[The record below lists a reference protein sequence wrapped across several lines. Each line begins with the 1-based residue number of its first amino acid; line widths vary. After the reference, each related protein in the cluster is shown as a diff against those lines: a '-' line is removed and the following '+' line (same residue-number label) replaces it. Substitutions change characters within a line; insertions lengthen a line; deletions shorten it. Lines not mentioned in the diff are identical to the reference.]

1 MSQASTLEQQMLELI
16 NNERTSQGLEPV
28 QLELRLNDA
37 SEDHSQWMLQQDVFS
52 HTGENG
58 SNPGDR
64 MEQAQFEFSGN
75 ATWAENIAWQSER
88 GALGLQDDV
97 IDLHNSLMDSPGH
110 RANILNPDV
119 TVIGIGIET
128 GDYQG
133 YEAVMV
139 TQNFARTSAPLQ
151 LDQGATPPTTPTE
164 PPETTDNSTPPETPE
179 TTPPETPAVTPVI
192 APQPPEDTTRPEPDP
207 TSEETPTTDPSTGPN
222 IQDLF
227 TCWEDEQFTFDWAST
242 VSTDQN
248 TSPWYSP
255 ADFAVFFQNAR
266 GPQDTAPT
274 TPTEWVDTAAIDNMF
289 ICQPIQDA
297 TFEAFC
303 F

>member
-1 MSQASTLEQQMLELI
+1 MSQASALEQQMLELI
-16 NNERTSQGLEPV
+16 NNERTSRGLEPV

-58 SNPGDR
+58 SNPGER
-64 MEQAQFEFSGN
+64 IEQAQFEFSGN

-88 GALGLQDDV
+88 GAPGLEDDV
-97 IDLHNSLMDSPGH
+97 IDLHNGLMDSPGH

-151 LDQGATPPTTPTE
+151 LDQGATPPTAPTE
-164 PPETTDNSTPPETPE
+164 PPETTDNSTPPETPD
-179 TTPPETPAVTPVI
+179 TTPPETPAVTPVV
-192 APQPPEDTTRPEPDP
+192 APQPADNTATPEPDP
-207 TSEETPTTDPSTGPN
+207 TPEETPTTGPS

-227 TCWEDEQFTFDWAST
+227 TCWEDEQFTFEWTSN

-248 TSPWYSP
+248 TNPWSSPT
-255 ADFAVFFQNAR
+255 DFAVFFQNAR
-266 GPQDTAPT
+266 GPQDTAPA
-274 TPTEWVDTAAIDNMF
+274 TPAEWVDTAALDDMF
-289 ICQPIQDA
+289 ICQPLQDT

>member
-1 MSQASTLEQQMLELI
+1 MSQASALEQQMLELI
-16 NNERTSQGLEPV
+16 NNERTSRGLEPV

-58 SNPGDR
+58 SNPGER
-64 MEQAQFEFSGN
+64 IEQAQFEFSGN

-88 GALGLQDDV
+88 GAPALEDDV
-97 IDLHNSLMDSPGH
+97 IDLHNGLMDSPGH

-151 LDQGATPPTTPTE
+151 LDQGATPPTAPTE
-164 PPETTDNSTPPETPE
+164 PPETTDNSTPPETPD
-179 TTPPETPAVTPVI
+179 TTPPETPAVTPVV
-192 APQPPEDTTRPEPDP
+192 APQPADNTATPEPDP
-207 TSEETPTTDPSTGPN
+207 TPEETPTTGPS

-227 TCWEDEQFTFDWAST
+227 TCWEDEQFTFEWTSNI
-242 VSTDQN
+242 STDQN
-248 TSPWYSP
+248 TNPWSSPT
-255 ADFAVFFQNAR
+255 DFAVFFQNAR
-266 GPQDTAPT
+266 GPQDTAPA
-274 TPTEWVDTAAIDNMF
+274 TPAEWVDTAALDDMF
-289 ICQPIQDA
+289 ICQSLQGT